1 MGIYAVK
8 PLFQDILEPVASWL
22 ADRDVDP
29 TALNLLALISSF
41 NAALLLFLA
50 TNTYWSLVIPV
61 LLFIRIALNALDGMV
76 ARLNDVEGQAW
87 GEVLNETVDRVSD
100 ALIFAGLALNPSVN
114 TTLGLITALIV
125 VLTSFVAVASKAAR
139 GNRRYEGV
147 MGKADRMFIIGLLG
161 VLIPFLGV
169 AQLGYWALIIVSAGC
184 IETITHRLIVTHA
197 ELDDG

>member
-8 PLFQDILEPVASWL
+8 PRFQEVLSPVASWL
-22 ADRDVDP
+22 ADRDVNP
-29 TALNLLALISSF
+29 TALNLLALVASF

-50 TNTYWSLVIPV
+50 TNTYLSLLIP
-61 LLFIRIALNALDGMV
+61 LLVFIRIALNALDGMV

-100 ALIFAGLALNPSVN
+100 AFIFVGLALNPAVN
-114 TTLGLITALIV
+114 TTLGLMTALIV
-125 VLTSFVAVASKAAR
+125 VLTSFVAVASKAA
-139 GNRRYEGV
+139 GGGRRYDGV

-161 VLIPFLGV
+161 VLIPFLSV
-169 AQLGYWALIIVSAGC
+169 SQPGYWALIIVSAGC
-184 IETITHRLIVTHA
+184 FETITHRLIVTHA